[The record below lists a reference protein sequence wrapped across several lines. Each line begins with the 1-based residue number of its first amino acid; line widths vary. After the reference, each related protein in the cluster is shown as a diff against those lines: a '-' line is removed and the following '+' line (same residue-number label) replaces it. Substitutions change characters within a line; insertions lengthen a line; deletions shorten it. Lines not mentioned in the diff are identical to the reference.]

1 MYLELLNSCTLIHWN
16 RVPERAP
23 VKTHIELDD
32 ELLEEVFR
40 MGQFATKKAAVNA
53 ALAEYAKLLKRRELL
68 EMQGKIPWVENLDT
82 LRADRTKRRP

>member
-1 MYLELLNSCTLIHWN
+1 
-16 RVPERAP
+16 

-40 MGQFATKKAAVNA
+40 MGHFATKKAAVNA

-68 EMQGKIPWVENLDT
+68 EMQGKVPWVENLDA